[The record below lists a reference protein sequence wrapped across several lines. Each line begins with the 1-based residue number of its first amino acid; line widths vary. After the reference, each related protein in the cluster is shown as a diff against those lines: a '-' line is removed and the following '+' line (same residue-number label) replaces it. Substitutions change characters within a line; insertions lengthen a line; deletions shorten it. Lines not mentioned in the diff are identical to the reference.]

1 MGFGTSLFLIA
12 VGAILRWA
20 VYVQNSHGFNINRIG
35 LIIFIVGVIGLIVSM
50 IFWSSWGGF
59 GSYRRRT
66 VTNNQPYAGDG
77 RPGPNGPGGTYNDPR
92 GTYVD
97 EREQRY

>member
-35 LIIFIVGVIGLIVSM
+35 LIIFIVGIIGLVVSM

-59 GSYRRRT
+59 GSFRRRT
-66 VTNNQPYAGDG
+66 VTHNQPYPDGDG
-77 RPGPNGPGGTYNDPR
+77 RPGPGRTYNDTR
-92 GTYVD
+92 ATYVD